1 MEQASKQEKMPYY
14 ARIPSCSLC
23 FNPGHNRQTCA
34 LRPMAEE
41 YTLSPPTLSPEEKA
55 RFDAFQAEEKRRFD
69 EFKAAQK
76 AEEEERRRQEEAKAA
91 HEQAARKEEQAQAV
105 NLFKS
110 MLEQWLK
117 VYYDD
122 SESVLVEKGKL
133 VRMGN
138 EGSIHYGGH
147 EWIRLWRD
155 QRYSSK
161 GILRVNYGMTMD
173 ANPRSQGREWD
184 GWPIKDEADE
194 EVARIVNKEW
204 SQWLN
209 FCRRFADRVE
219 PVA

>member
-1 MEQASKQEKMPYY
+1 MPIIFK
-14 ARIPSCSLC
+14 IPTCTLC
-23 FNPGHNRQTCA
+23 FNPGHNRRTCA

-41 YTLSPPTLSPEEKA
+41 RTPSPPHMTPEEKA
-55 RFDAFQAEEKRRFD
+55 RFEAFQAEEKRRFN

-76 AEEEERRRQEEAKAA
+76 AEEERQRHEEEVKVARAAAAK
-91 HEQAARKEEQAQAV
+91 KEEQTEAI

-117 VYYDD
+117 VYYDEV
-122 SESVLVEKGKL
+122 ESILVEKGKM
-133 VRMGN
+133 VRLGN
-138 EGSIHYGGH
+138 EGSIPYAGH

-161 GILRVNYGMTMD
+161 GTQRVNYGMMMD
-173 ANPRSQGREWD
+173 SNPRSQGREWD
-184 GWPIKDEADE
+184 GWPTKDEADE
-194 EVARIVNKEW
+194 EVARIANREW

-209 FCRRFADRVE
+209 FCRRLADRVE